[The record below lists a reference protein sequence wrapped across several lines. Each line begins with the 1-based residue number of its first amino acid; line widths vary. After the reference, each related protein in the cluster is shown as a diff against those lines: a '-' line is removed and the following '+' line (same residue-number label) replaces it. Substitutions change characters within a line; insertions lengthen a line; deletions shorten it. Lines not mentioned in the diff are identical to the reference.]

1 MTVQTSGLPLTDYD
15 PEVRARDFSML
26 RLCLWSVVGYVGLGL
41 AGFAVFGGF
50 WPPPAASLTAA
61 EIHGY
66 FREHETGLRVGMTMM
81 AVGAPLYYTWSV
93 ALSRIITRIEG
104 PMGPLANVEMLGGLL
119 TALVTVVPAVIWLT
133 AVFRVDE
140 RSAETIQLM
149 YDFGWIFFDLTFMC
163 SVLQSVA
170 LGLAILRDRRSEPLF
185 PRWVAWVA
193 FLTAATY
200 FPLVLMPFFTTG
212 PFAWQGL
219 ISFWAV
225 FVIFFVLIAV
235 VTPYAFRALRRLE
248 GEIAEGG

>member
-1 MTVQTSGLPLTDYD
+1 MSVHTYRSTEGAYD
-15 PEVRARDFSML
+15 PALRRGDFAML
-26 RLCLWSVVGYVGLGL
+26 RLCLWSVLGYVGLGL

-50 WPPPAASLTAA
+50 WPPPAASLTAT
-61 EIHGY
+61 EIQGY
-66 FREHETGLRVGMTMM
+66 FTDHETGLKVGMVLM
-81 AVGAPLYYTWSV
+81 AAGGPIYYTWSV

-104 PMGPLANVEMLGGLL
+104 LMGPLANVEMLGGLL
-119 TALVTVVPAVIWLT
+119 TGLVTFTPAVIWLT
-133 AVFRVDE
+133 AVFRVEE
-140 RSAETIQLM
+140 RSAENIQLM

-170 LGLAILRDRRSEPLF
+170 LGLAILRDRRTEPLF

-200 FPLVLMPFFTTG
+200 FPLMLMPFFKTG

-225 FVIFFVLIAV
+225 FVIFFVLILV
-235 VTPYAFRALRRLE
+235 VTPYAFKALRRIE
-248 GEIAEGG
+248 SEIAEAG